1 MKNVLVLITI
11 FLLISIIFIGCNKV
25 SNLKQDKNLLIDGI
39 AISDWEIKIK
49 DSEFY
54 KNYPDYHI
62 SFSSDEFMQVV
73 TITNYDSSN
82 LLKLPKFQESIE
94 YGKLYGKVNS
104 KDNYIQI
111 MIVKDKE
118 SYSVNIDSKTQKYS
132 NEEGKFFLDID
143 KDKYIQEK
151 IKMVE
156 SIYK

>member
-1 MKNVLVLITI
+1 
-11 FLLISIIFIGCNKV
+11 
-25 SNLKQDKNLLIDGI
+25 
-39 AISDWEIKIK
+39 
-49 DSEFY
+49 
-54 KNYPDYHI
+54 
-62 SFSSDEFMQVV
+62 MQVV